1 MASVLPDSD
10 SEDDLPPGWE
20 ERATVDGSVYY
31 VNHNTKGTQWTHPRT
46 GKKKR
51 VAGELPFGWE
61 KVVEDSGKVLYVD
74 HENHRTTYT
83 DPRLAFA
90 QEEKESPLMFRQR
103 FDGSSTALQ
112 VLHGRDLGG
121 KVAVVTGANCGI
133 GYETARA
140 LARHGCHVV
149 LACRSLTRAQEAIE
163 RIQAERPQAICTSQR
178 LDLKSLKSVKEFANS
193 LKGHPA
199 FNRGIDMLILNAGV
213 FALPHSLTEDGLE
226 TTFQV
231 NHLSQFYL
239 TLLLEDLLARASSS
253 RVVFVS
259 SESHRFST
267 LNVDNMSEEWFCP
280 KPQNYWSMMAYNDS
294 KLCNVLVA
302 NELARRWAS
311 RDILVFS
318 CHPGNMVSSNISR
331 HWCPYRLLFIL
342 VRPFTKS
349 LEQAAS
355 TQVYCA
361 TAPELSD
368 VSGLYFNNCCRC
380 EPSKQAQNTQL
391 SSRLWQLS
399 LDFISSRFSSLDIPD
414 KYRNKP

>member
-1 MASVLPDSD
+1 MISLNP
-10 SEDDLPPGWE
+10 L
-20 ERATVDGSVYY
+20 
-31 VNHNTKGTQWTHPRT
+31 NPR
-46 GKKKR
+46 R
-51 VAGELPFGWE
+51 RNIVAE
-61 KVVEDSGKVLYVD
+61 KICE
-74 HENHRTTYT
+74 
-83 DPRLAFA
+83 DPRGDDVSSPMKLR
-90 QEEKESPLMFRQR
+90 ESPGDNGMF
-103 FDGSSTALQ
+103 S
-112 VLHGRDLGG
+112 
-121 KVAVVTGANCGI
+121 
-133 GYETARA
+133 
-140 LARHGCHVV
+140 
-149 LACRSLTRAQEAIE
+149 
-163 RIQAERPQAICTSQR
+163 
-178 LDLKSLKSVKEFANS
+178 
-193 LKGHPA
+193 
-199 FNRGIDMLILNAGV
+199 
-213 FALPHSLTEDGLE
+213 
-226 TTFQV
+226 
-231 NHLSQFYL
+231 
-239 TLLLEDLLARASSS
+239 
-253 RVVFVS
+253 
-259 SESHRFST
+259 FST

>member
-1 MASVLPDSD
+1 MHHFYVATYICQSPTSD
-10 SEDDLPPGWE
+10 RNCQNSDFGLSSPMDPKRLSSF
-20 ERATVDGSVYY
+20 AT
-31 VNHNTKGTQWTHPRT
+31 HNTNIG
-46 GKKKR
+46 
-51 VAGELPFGWE
+51 
-61 KVVEDSGKVLYVD
+61 LYFFTLV
-74 HENHRTTYT
+74 
-83 DPRLAFA
+83 
-90 QEEKESPLMFRQR
+90 
-103 FDGSSTALQ
+103 
-112 VLHGRDLGG
+112 
-121 KVAVVTGANCGI
+121 
-133 GYETARA
+133 
-140 LARHGCHVV
+140 
-149 LACRSLTRAQEAIE
+149 
-163 RIQAERPQAICTSQR
+163 
-178 LDLKSLKSVKEFANS
+178 
-193 LKGHPA
+193 
-199 FNRGIDMLILNAGV
+199 RGIDMLILNAGV

-355 TQVYCA
+355 TQAYCA

-368 VSGLYFNNCCRC
+368 VSGLFFNNFCCRNKHPVC
-380 EPSKQAQNTQL
+380 KYIVQQL
-391 SSRLWQLS
+391 RI
-399 LDFISSRFSSLDIPD
+399 FPMIVVFF
-414 KYRNKP
+414 